1 VGSEPGRPR
10 WRLAVFD
17 LDGTLIDSRRDL
29 AESANEMLGEFGAA
43 PLAVDRVTDM
53 IGDGARVLVQ
63 RVCRAAGIA
72 PEPDGALARFLS
84 IYDRRLFDHTAPYA
98 GSCDLLAAL
107 SAGGVR
113 LALLTNKP
121 QAPAIRLVERF
132 GFAAHLFAV
141 IGGDADFPRKPDPAA
156 LLALVARAGCTPPE
170 AVMVG
175 DSGIDLETARRA
187 GTAFAFAAYG
197 FGARHGG
204 TDGLATDDLRLAAPL
219 DLLPLILGA
228 GLAR

>member
-1 VGSEPGRPR
+1 VGSEPAPPR

-17 LDGTLIDSRRDL
+17 LDGTLIDSQRDL

-43 PLAVDRVTDM
+43 RLPVDRVTDM

-63 RVCRAAGIA
+63 RACRAAGIA

-98 GSCDLLAAL
+98 GSADLLAAL
-107 SAGGVR
+107 SAVGVR

-121 QAPAIRLVERF
+121 QAPAIRLVEGF
-132 GFAAHLFAV
+132 GLAVHLFAV

-156 LLALVARAGCTPPE
+156 LLALAARAGCTPRE

-175 DSGIDLETARRA
+175 DSRIDLETARRA

-197 FGARHGG
+197 FGARHGEP
-204 TDGLATDDLRLAAPL
+204 DGLSSDDLRLAAPL
-219 DLLPLILGA
+219 DLLPLILGTDP
-228 GLAR
+228 AR